1 MALSIPIYGDLR
13 PVDLYGF
20 RIQDAHVF
28 TLSSG
33 EDK

>member
-1 MALSIPIYGDLR
+1 MVLSIPIYRDLR
-13 PVDLYGF
+13 PVDLYDF

-33 EDK
+33 GDK